1 MLVIMASFNGEDLT
15 GSDEYKQDQ
24 VMDLPVLTQ
33 DTGCKVVYGPPT
45 REVSESIDSVIDMA
59 IRGELTGRD
68 LGNSNN
74 IVDNAITDQI
84 TRKGYT
90 DMKQL
95 MHSGS
100 AYEGIPFNRCNDR
113 DVMIANL
120 KYPIVLLDNPKRGI
134 VPNTGYVIAEGISEQ
149 PAFLRLKI
157 VKSRKLSKEFN
168 ETFREKDGYV
178 SSSKFVQ
185 YSASGREIHG
195 PANVMTPN
203 SKYND
208 GRLSLD
214 VVPCL
219 ICPSWPQIASEFF
232 TRPRPSGWPSE
243 QMIRQLKKA
252 GCHVVGVGHPLSECK
267 DIEWRWSFSVAERE
281 LAWDLND
288 TMIGC
293 MYALKAIKQTHWNK
307 TYPDSST
314 PFCSYF
320 IKTACYWSYEYN
332 TSSDNIVTSCY
343 EVLDWLISCY
353 GVKYLPH
360 YFIPDQNLIGHIS
373 GVICKDVYDWL
384 VDIRAD
390 IWCKIFSV
398 SPPLRLFTEMYDV
411 CSKLKLHSFT
421 ESNDYRMFVCNLNLC
436 EDTKEL
442 VAENM
447 RKFGSG
453 SDDWNIRLRFQYSEF
468 ASITIPL
475 IKCFNRLGDEC
486 KRDNLQLEK
495 LPEKIIHAVIK
506 TMSVKDE
513 HKHFFTQWLYR
524 SLGTIYHELAVNYLS
539 PKHELHRRL
548 LAKAEYYYY
557 LGIEITYPD
566 GYSDKGIGGLTLLA
580 KLYYLSEQWTKLEGI
595 LHKLQPLLEEA
606 TESVLNLCGTGG
618 IVIDINDDISL
629 APWKLDTLLYH
640 GLLKQS
646 GKRLHSIYPIVLAY
660 YTQRRYYLRA
670 GKITDASETVR
681 KLAQCYELLQRRK
694 YTNKQSTGVILS
706 LLNKYI
712 GSYDTH

>member
-15 GSDEYKQDQ
+15 GSDEYNQDQ

-45 REVSESIDSVIDMA
+45 REVSDSIDSVIDMA
-59 IRGELTGRD
+59 IRGELIDRD
-68 LGNSNN
+68 LRNSRF
-74 IVDNAITDQI
+74 IVKDTITDQL

-90 DMKQL
+90 DMIQFIY
-95 MHSGS
+95 SGS
-100 AYEGIPFNRCNDR
+100 VCEGIPMDRCSDL
-113 DVMIANL
+113 DLMVANL
-120 KYPIVLLDNPKRGI
+120 QYPVVLLDNPKRGT
-134 VPNTGYVIAEGISEQ
+134 VPKTGYVIAEGLSEQ

-168 ETFREKDGYV
+168 EIFRENDGYI

-185 YSASGREIHG
+185 YKASGREIHG
-195 PANVMTPN
+195 PANVFPPE
-203 SKYND
+203 SEFRD
-208 GRLSLD
+208 DLLSMD
-214 VVPCL
+214 CVHCL
-219 ICPSWPQIASEFF
+219 ISPSWPIAASEFL

-252 GCHVVGVGHPLSECK
+252 GCHVVGVGHPLSERK

-293 MYALKAIKQTHWNK
+293 MTALKAIKQTHWNK

-332 TSSDNIVTSCY
+332 TSSDNVVTSCH

-373 GVICKDVYDWL
+373 DVICKDFHDWL
-384 VDIRAD
+384 VDVRAD

-398 SPPLRLFTEMYDV
+398 FPPLDCLTQTCSDV
-411 CSKLKLHSFT
+411 CSKLQMHSFT
-421 ESNDYRMFVCNLNLC
+421 KNNDYRLFVCNLNVC

-442 VAENM
+442 VTENM
-447 RKFGSG
+447 KKFGPG
-453 SDDWNIRLRFQYSEF
+453 SDDWNIRLRSRYSKVDLYPF
-468 ASITIPL
+468 PL
-475 IKCFNRLGDEC
+475 MGNAEKWRN
-486 KRDNLQLEK
+486 DNYQLEM
-495 LPEKIIHAVIK
+495 LPEKIILPVIQA
-506 TMSVKDE
+506 MSVKDE
-513 HKHFFTQWLYR
+513 HKHFFTQLLYR
-524 SLGTIYHELAVNYLS
+524 SVGTTYHEWAVNYLS

-548 LAKAEYYYY
+548 LAKAEYYYN

-580 KLYYLSEQWTKLEGI
+580 KLYYLSEQWSKLEGI

-606 TESVLNLCGTGG
+606 TESVLSLCGAGG
-618 IVIDINDDISL
+618 IWIDINNLISL

-640 GLLKQS
+640 GWLKQS
-646 GKRLHSIYPIVLAY
+646 GRRDNSIYSVVLAY
-660 YTQRRYYLRA
+660 YIQIRYYLRE
-670 GKITDASETVR
+670 GKTTDASETVR
-681 KLAQCYELLQRRK
+681 KLRQCDELLQQYQK
-694 YTNKQSTGVILS
+694 LNNESTGVILS
-706 LLNKYI
+706 LLLQ
-712 GSYDTH
+712 SRSHLFML